1 MQLPLSAGV
10 LVPIGVG
17 VLVAVV
23 AVIVLVT
30 GLRRR
35 ADDVSV
41 PTDDDWTGERVGE
54 AVAAPTRTVA
64 DAVAARQSNSDP
76 FLVVSPAQPR
86 TEEAGERNGTTRVV
100 PLGAVVSGVS
110 ASVPGV
116 EHARHA
122 APGGARTAVVGA
134 DAAPA
139 EGAAPVAVADTPQPT
154 GATAPRGATN
164 SAAEGRPA
172 FPADPLFGAG
182 RFDQVGPDGDP
193 WFTPPSLP
201 RTPPVAAEKT
211 PVDGNLESD
220 EADSAPK
227 AAWPFD
233 QRPASEGAAP
243 AAPRA
248 AASESAVTTGVAGG
262 TEPEPPAARPIDRP
276 ADGASAAAEAAPPG
290 APHPTAS
297 PSNIPHP
304 ATAQSA
310 TTPAAPHA
318 AASPSTIPHPATP
331 GSATAPAAP
340 AEVLPP
346 AASDA
351 ATTAA
356 RALSDTPHLATGG
369 GGAAAG
375 PAAPSSSLHPADRD
389 NAVVSAPTS
398 PSGAAAATSPPS
410 PVHPVVG
417 GSAAAAIDVST
428 GARPAT
434 EQSSA
439 APFGVPHPAMGGS
452 ASHPG
457 AVPSGA
463 LQRVTGNVPQAAVPP
478 GAPHGAGD
486 PSAASQAPAGSS
498 GVRHPAAGGSVPAP
512 APAAPSDAPHPTTGG
527 APTPAIPVRSADGHP
542 VEAGPAAGSSHSVA
556 AAVAQ
561 VLAARAAAQA
571 PDADRRGDARD
582 RLLSVLLDD
591 PLRAVG
597 AAVDLQDCQERI
609 DRLTATLGDERG
621 RLGDVLGRLACSGL
635 RADQLA
641 RLSGLADHEVADL
654 LRRASDA

>member
-1 MQLPLSAGV
+1 MQLPLSADV

-35 ADDVSV
+35 ADDVSA

-54 AVAAPTRTVA
+54 VVAAPTRTVA
-64 DAVAARQSNSDP
+64 DAVAARQGNSDP

-86 TEEAGERNGTTRVV
+86 AAGEQNGAKRVV
-100 PLGAVVSGVS
+100 PLGAVVPGVS
-110 ASVPGV
+110 APVTGV

-122 APGGARTAVVGA
+122 APRGVRTAVVAA
-134 DAAPA
+134 DAASA
-139 EGAAPVAVADTPQPT
+139 ERAAPVAVADGPQPT
-154 GATAPRGATN
+154 GGGATEP
-164 SAAEGRPA
+164 AGGPERDGGAA

-201 RTPPVAAEKT
+201 RTPPVSPPAEPEET
-211 PVDGNLESD
+211 EEGELDTGAVEPG
-220 EADSAPK
+220 PT

-233 QRPASEGAAP
+233 QRPASESAP
-243 AAPRA
+243 TPGE
-248 AASESAVTTGVAGG
+248 ASGPTPGSPAGR
-262 TEPEPPAARPIDRP
+262 PFARPVP
-276 ADGASAAAEAAPPG
+276 PDGSSPAAEAAPPG
-290 APHPTAS
+290 PQPPAAG
-297 PSNIPHP
+297 IPHP
-304 ATAQSA
+304 ATAES
-310 TTPAAPHA
+310 
-318 AASPSTIPHPATP
+318 
-331 GSATAPAAP
+331 
-340 AEVLPP
+340 
-346 AASDA
+346 A
-351 ATTAA
+351 ATTTARAPSGAPRLAA
-356 RALSDTPHLATGG
+356 RGGVGAAGPSAAQPAVGG

-375 PAAPSSSLHPADRD
+375 GALSGGPAEAA
-389 NAVVSAPTS
+389 AAG
-398 PSGAAAATSPPS
+398 PSGAP
-410 PVHPVVG
+410 HPAVG
-417 GSAAAAIDVST
+417 GSAAAA
-428 GARPAT
+428 G
-434 EQSSA
+434 A
-439 APFGVPHPAMGGS
+439 APSGGPAS
-452 ASHPG
+452 
-457 AVPSGA
+457 
-463 LQRVTGNVPQAAVPP
+463 
-478 GAPHGAGD
+478 
-486 PSAASQAPAGSS
+486 GSS
-498 GVRHPAAGGSVPAP
+498 
-512 APAAPSDAPHPTTGG
+512 PSDAPHPAPDGG
-527 APTPAIPVRSADGHP
+527 TPTPVIPVRSADGHP

-582 RLLSVLLDD
+582 RLLAVLLDD

-641 RLSGLADHEVADL
+641 RLSGLSDVEVAEL